1 VVALSEPSTRTV
13 RHCLSVPPLT
23 GGQVTGGRDGLD
35 DRNVR
40 WVAVIEWPVEDFVA
54 PGEFVLTTGMGCDA
68 EHLVQLAGEVADA
81 GAAALCVAVGQGA
94 PFAAMPAEVRAL
106 ADERSMP
113 LIELPWEVRFAEV
126 SRALIDRLLAAR
138 YAATMDPGDQLPAGF
153 TDALLHRDGLRTIA
167 EALEGMVERPVLL
180 LDGGL
185 AVTAHGPRAAER
197 LGAEALAAQSAVAHA
212 LAPSALTRLRA
223 KLGDGEVRAVPELG
237 EAGLPAGL
245 AAAAV
250 AQGAAVG
257 YVLALH
263 EGERREPLVV
273 ERHAL
278 GHAAVAL
285 AIETL
290 RRRAAAEA
298 EARARGDFLWE
309 LASGA
314 LAGGD
319 EVATKAVLLGYEVER
334 RYRVLLAEAEP
345 GGGDALDEMVLHV
358 RRHAADGLH
367 ASRRGDRV
375 LALVPADAA
384 PAVAP
389 VALAGQLEA
398 ILGDRVSWGIAE
410 GACTLGELAGGL
422 HRAERAL
429 RVGRALHGPG
439 TVADAVALGPF
450 LLLDGLA
457 SDEGACRT
465 AAALLAPLEESSLD
479 LPRTLEAFLDANGNT
494 TAAARELF
502 LNRHSLMYRL
512 RKVEALTGL
521 DLSNH
526 EDRFVLELS
535 LRLRRMT
542 M

>member
-1 VVALSEPSTRTV
+1 MVALSEPSTRTV
-13 RHCLSVPPLT
+13 RHCLAVPPLT
-23 GGQVTGGRDGLD
+23 GGRVAGGGAGLD
-35 DRNVR
+35 ERHVR
-40 WVAVIEWPVEDFVA
+40 WVAVIESPVEDFVA
-54 PGEFVLTTGMGCDA
+54 PGEFVLTTGIGCDA
-68 EHLVQLAGEVADA
+68 EQFAQLVGEVADA
-81 GAAALCVAVGQGA
+81 GAAALCVAVGDGA
-94 PFAAMPAEVRAL
+94 PFATLPAGAL
-106 ADERSMP
+106 VIADERRMP
-113 LIELPWEVRFAEV
+113 LVELPWEVRFADV
-126 SRALIDRLLAAR
+126 LRALIDRLLAAR

-167 EALEGMVERPVLL
+167 EALEGMIERPVLL
-180 LDGGL
+180 LDAGL
-185 AVTAHGPRAAER
+185 AVTAHGPRAEER
-197 LGAEALAAQSAVAHA
+197 LGAEVLEAQHSAAHA
-212 LAPSALTRLRA
+212 LAPAALGRLRER
-223 KLGDGEVRAVPELG
+223 LVHDDVRAVEALP

-245 AAAAV
+245 IAAAV
-250 AQGAAVG
+250 AQGDGVG
-257 YVLALH
+257 FVLALH
-263 EGERREPLVV
+263 DDEARGPLVV
-273 ERHAL
+273 ESHAL
-278 GHAAVAL
+278 AHAAVAL

-314 LAGGD
+314 LASGD
-319 EVATKAVLLGYEVER
+319 EIAAKAVLLGYESER

-345 GGGDALDEMVLHV
+345 GGGDSLEEMVRHL

-375 LALVPADAA
+375 LALVPADAP

-398 ILGDRVSWGIAE
+398 TLGDRVSCGIAE
-410 GACTLGELAGGL
+410 GACTLGELADGL
-422 HRAERAL
+422 CRAERAL

-439 TVADAVALGPF
+439 TIGDAVALGPF

-457 SDEGACRT
+457 SDAGACRT
-465 AAALLAPLEESSLD
+465 AAALLAPLEESALD
-479 LPRTLEAFLDANGNT
+479 LPGTLEAYLDANGNT
-494 TAAARELF
+494 TAAARTLF

-521 DLSNH
+521 DLSSH

-535 LRLRRMT
+535 LRLRRMS